1 MANCLAMD
9 LVHNVL
15 ALKRLGWS
23 DRRIARELRIH
34 RETVARHLRLASTMA
49 RAAGQDLLGPKTGQD
64 APTGSSASQEAPL
77 GSNPATN
84 LAAGSAELPGAPGAA
99 SCRDSEVVATTGGG
113 FIALLP
119 PADGDNVDVAVAKD
133 KALLGSN
140 LSVATE
146 PYGTGGPDLI
156 GAACLIDGAANPG
169 GKGGQASQ
177 CQRYREIILGKLA
190 QSLCAQ
196 RIYQDLVSD
205 SGFTGSY
212 YSVRRFVGKLGQ
224 ATPLPF
230 RRMECPPGHEAQLDF
245 GAGAPIVGG
254 DGRRRRPHVFR
265 VVLSHSRKG
274 YSEAAFRQTTD
285 DFLTCLEN
293 AFWDWGGVPRT
304 LVPDNLRA
312 AVKHPDWYDP
322 ELNPRILAFCEH
334 YGTVILPTKSYTPR
348 HKGKIE
354 RGVDYVQENGLKA
367 RTFTSLQGENAHL
380 AHWEATVA
388 DTRIHGT
395 TRQQVCKVFEE
406 VERPALLPLPAGR
419 FPFFH
424 ESRRRVHRDG
434 HVEVAKAYYSVPPE
448 YLGRE
453 VWARWD
459 GHLVRVY
466 NQRMVQIAVHAQ
478 HQAGQ
483 FSTQDSHIDSRK
495 VSAAEKGSDWLMR
508 RVSLIGPHA
517 HRWATAMLLERGV
530 AGVRVLVGLTSLV
543 HHWDC
548 DRIERA
554 CEIALTHR
562 AFHLRTIR
570 ELVKREGG
578 KQQEFDFLAE
588 HEIIRDL
595 SDYGQVVRSSL
606 GGDDEDLEHF

>member
-1 MANCLAMD
+1 MANYLAMD

-15 ALKRLGWS
+15 ALHKLGWS
-23 DRRIARELRIH
+23 DRRIARELGIH
-34 RETVARHLRLASTMA
+34 RETVARQVRMHEAS
-49 RAAGQDLLGPKTGQD
+49 
-64 APTGSSASQEAPL
+64 
-77 GSNPATN
+77 SNPATN
-84 LAAGSAELPGAPGAA
+84 LPTGSGGQSEPASNQPAGSSCPSKPATNLPIGSAGSGTSSEAA
-99 SCRDSEVVATTGGG
+99 SRRDPEVQPGTNGG

-119 PADGDNVDVAVAKD
+119 TAAGDNVDIAVAKD
-133 KALLGSN
+133 RALLGSN

-146 PYGTGGPDLI
+146 PYGTGGSDLI
-156 GAACLIDGAANPG
+156 GAARLVG
-169 GKGGQASQ
+169 GDARSGPASS
-177 CQRYREIILGKLA
+177 CEPYRQTILAKMEQG
-190 QSLCAQ
+190 LCAQ

-205 SGFTGSY
+205 HGFGSKY
-212 YSVRRFVGKLGQ
+212 DSVKRFVRKLGVSQ
-224 ATPLPF
+224 DPPF
-230 RRMECPPGHEAQLDF
+230 RRMECPPGQEAQVDF
-245 GAGAPIVGG
+245 GAGAPIVDAAGQ
-254 DGRRRRPHVFR
+254 RRRPHVLRF
-265 VVLSHSRKG
+265 VLSHSRKG
-274 YSEAAFRQTTD
+274 YTEAVFQQRTE
-285 DFLTCLEN
+285 DFLACLEN
-293 AFWDWGGVPRT
+293 AFWHVGGVPRT
-304 LVPDNLRA
+304 IVIDNLKA

-348 HKGKIE
+348 HKGKVE
-354 RGVDYVQENGLKA
+354 RGVDYVQENGLKG
-367 RTFTSLQGENAHL
+367 RSFTSLQGQNVHL
-380 AHWEATVA
+380 AHWESTVA

-466 NQRMVQIAVHAQ
+466 NQRMEQIAVHAQ
-478 HQAGQ
+478 RQAGQ
-483 FSTQDSHIDSRK
+483 FSTQDAHIDNRK
-495 VSAAEKGSDWLMR
+495 VSAVEKGTDWLMR
-508 RVSLIGPHA
+508 RVNLIGPHA

-530 AGVRVLVGLTSLV
+530 AGVRVLVGLISLI
-543 HHWDC
+543 HPWDR
-548 DRIERA
+548 DQIEKA

-570 ELVKREGG
+570 ELIKRESP
-578 KQQEFDFLAE
+578 KQQEFDFLGE

-595 SDYGQVVRSSL
+595 CDYGQVVRSSL
-606 GGDDEDLEHF
+606 RGDDEALEVF